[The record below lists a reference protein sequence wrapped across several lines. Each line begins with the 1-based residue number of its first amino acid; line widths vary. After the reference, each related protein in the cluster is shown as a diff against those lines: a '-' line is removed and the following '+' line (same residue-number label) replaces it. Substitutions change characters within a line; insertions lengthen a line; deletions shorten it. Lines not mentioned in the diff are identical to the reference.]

1 MDVKLTQVQR
11 PGMPGLRLEHLENIH
26 DRITEGLNQGFGKI
40 TDRLDALDPAG
51 LFSRDQTFIRF
62 NSFEHR
68 VTYFHLKS
76 EMLST
81 NPINYT
87 NVEIS
92 ICSMKTIKIAKIVF

>member
-1 MDVKLTQVQR
+1 MLTQVQR

-68 VTYFHLKS
+68 VISLKP
-76 EMLST
+76 EMKPI
-81 NPINYT
+81 NPIDNIT
-87 NVEIS
+87 VGQACFN
-92 ICSMKTIKIAKIVF
+92 KNHK

>member
-1 MDVKLTQVQR
+1 MYILFIFLLPVLPVTFKTRRPWNFALAFTEVLTQFLR

-68 VTYFHLKS
+68 VNYFQ
-76 EMLST
+76 LSQR
-81 NPINYT
+81 I
-87 NVEIS
+87 
-92 ICSMKTIKIAKIVF
+92 

>member
-1 MDVKLTQVQR
+1 MFIFLLPVLPVTFGKHVGHGILRWRLLKFSTQFLR

-68 VTYFHLKS
+68 VTYFQVSHR
-76 EMLST
+76 
-81 NPINYT
+81 N
-87 NVEIS
+87 
-92 ICSMKTIKIAKIVF
+92 

>member
-1 MDVKLTQVQR
+1 
-11 PGMPGLRLEHLENIH
+11 MPGLRLEHLENIH

-68 VTYFHLKS
+68 VTYFHFFIIEDVAVKS
-76 EMLST
+76 NRLQSL
-81 NPINYT
+81 
-87 NVEIS
+87 
-92 ICSMKTIKIAKIVF
+92 

>member
-1 MDVKLTQVQR
+1 
-11 PGMPGLRLEHLENIH
+11 MPGLRLEYLENIH

-81 NPINYT
+81 NPINYI